1 MPSKDNMNILEPLRW
16 RYATKKFDDQRV
28 LNELQVDQLL
38 EAGNLAATSYG
49 LQPYKFVVIRNQKIQ
64 DQLVAASYNQAQV
77 AEASHVIVIA
87 VRDDIDADYI
97 NNYTDLMEKTRGL
110 PSGTL
115 DGYRNVM
122 LGTVGRMQPEEV
134 IKWASKQAYIALGTM
149 LAAAATM
156 SIDTCPMEGFMP
168 AEYDQ
173 LLDLD
178 AKNLKSVLVLP
189 IGYRADD
196 DPNQHAKKVRWALA
210 DIVERI

>member
-1 MPSKDNMNILEPLRW
+1 MNILEPLRW
-16 RYATKKFDDQRV
+16 RYATKKFDATRTLDDS
-28 LNELQVDQLL
+28 QVDQLL

-49 LQPYKFVVIRNQKIQ
+49 LQPYKFVVIQNQTLQ
-64 DQLVAASYNQAQV
+64 DQLVSASYDQKQV
-77 AEASHVIVIA
+77 AQASHVIVIA
-87 VRDDIDADYI
+87 VRDNIDADYI
-97 NNYTDLMEKTRGL
+97 NNYAQLMEKTRDL
-110 PSGTL
+110 PTGTL
-115 DGYRNVM
+115 DEYRQVM

-173 LLDLD
+173 LLGLD
-178 AKNLKSVLVLP
+178 SKNLKSVLVLP
-189 IGYRADD
+189 IGYRAEDD
-196 DPNQHAKKVRWALA
+196 SNQQAKKVRLALA

>member
-1 MPSKDNMNILEPLRW
+1 MNILEPLRW
-16 RYATKKFDDQRV
+16 RYATKKFDDQRT
-28 LNELQVDQLL
+28 LTDDQVDQLL

-49 LQPYKFVVIRNQKIQ
+49 LQPYKFVVVKNQTIQ
-64 DQLVAASYNQAQV
+64 DQLVPASYSQNQV

-97 NNYTDLMEKTRGL
+97 NNYTDLMEKTRDL

-115 DGYRNVM
+115 DDYRKMM

-134 IKWASKQAYIALGTM
+134 LKWASKQAYIALGTL

-156 SIDTCPMEGFMP
+156 GIDTCPMEGFMP

-196 DPNQHAKKVRWALA
+196 DKSQHAKKVRMSLS